1 MLLSW
6 LEDPNADDLVAFL
19 NDELR
24 QPGRWLQVA
33 GEMEVEY
40 HGRAASMADAGDYLL
55 ILKPDASLQIHAA
68 RGIKPLNWQP
78 QVDDVHVLQDGGRAV
93 LHAERRSPAEWVRVA
108 FLDAA
113 YAVAMEP
120 RDHGTRVLQ
129 GSEADMQRAL
139 AANPDVIEEGLEV
152 VDVELPVEVGGIDLM
167 GRDRDGRWVVVELKR
182 GRATH
187 EAVHQLERY
196 VRHVRTLVDGAVRGI
211 LAAPAVTEPARNQL
225 HGLDLE
231 YVEVDALPAPPAEVE
246 QAGLF
251 EPAGLTQDVES

>member
-1 MLLSW
+1 VLLSW
-6 LEDPNADDLVAFL
+6 LQDPSAGDLVAFL
-19 NDELR
+19 TAELQ

-78 QVDDVHVLQDGGRAV
+78 QVDEVHVTNDDGRAV
-93 LHAERRSPAEWVRVA
+93 LHAERWTPAEWVRVV
-108 FLDAA
+108 FLDAV

-139 AANPDVIEEGLEV
+139 AANPSVIEDGLEV
-152 VDVELPVEVGGIDLM
+152 VEVELPVDVGGIDLM
-167 GRDRDGRWVVVELKR
+167 GRDREGRFVVVELKR

-196 VRHVRTLVDGAVRGI
+196 VRHVQTLVDGPVRGI
-211 LAAPAVTEPARNQL
+211 LASPGVTDPARTQL
-225 HGLDLE
+225 LGLGLE
-231 YVEVDALPAPPAEVE
+231 HVEIEALPAPPAAVE

-251 EPAGLTQDVES
+251 ETPVDASDVES